1 MPSPTNKKPKDT
13 MTKKHFIKMAAI
25 IKDTID
31 KSKRKGWESSDAS
44 RALVV
49 AAETIALDMADYFA
63 KENPAF
69 DRSRF
74 LASAGVL

>member
-1 MPSPTNKKPKDT
+1 
-13 MTKKHFIKMAAI
+13 MTKKHFIKIAAI

-31 KSKRKGWESSDAS
+31 KSKRQGWESSDAS

-49 AAETIALDMADYFA
+49 ASETIALDMADYFA
-63 KENPAF
+63 KENPSF

-74 LASAGVL
+74 LVACGVL

>member
-1 MPSPTNKKPKDT
+1 
-13 MTKKHFIKMAAI
+13 MTKKHFIKISAI

-31 KSKRKGWESSDAS
+31 KSKREGWESSQVS

-49 AAETIALDMADYFA
+49 ASETIALDMADYFA

-74 LASAGVL
+74 LVACGVL